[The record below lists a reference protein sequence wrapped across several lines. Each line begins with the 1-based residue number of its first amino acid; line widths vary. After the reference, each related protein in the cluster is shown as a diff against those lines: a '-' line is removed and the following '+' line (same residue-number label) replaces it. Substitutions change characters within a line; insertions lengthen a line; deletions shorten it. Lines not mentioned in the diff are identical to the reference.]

1 MGVCVGC
8 SAEVADDQL
17 KDGMCP
23 ACAAKQGGEEATPAE
38 GGDMGGSEEA
48 AAAPAEGGDAGAE
61 AAPAEG
67 GEGDAPAA

>member
-23 ACAAKQGGEEATPAE
+23 NCVAKQSGE
-38 GGDMGGSEEA
+38 
-48 AAAPAEGGDAGAE
+48 AAAPAESGDMSGD

-67 GEGDAPAA
+67 DAPASDASADGDAM